1 MSSILIVVGLTALY
15 LVAQEFLRRQRPL
28 FMWTCF
34 GLIPLAMTPYW
45 FQSNDL
51 DIFLLI
57 KIYSIMFCICWAVW
71 LRYSEQ
77 RSNPWLLRSIG
88 FLLAANILEAVSVDL
103 LKSDWSHHLNALSG
117 VLLTLTLPFVLKRTT
132 IQNTKHRDLRL
143 DIPLPWIVGYTG
155 WNWVFVYLN
164 YPSFTGHHFAILAA
178 ALIVALVDRQRWV
191 QARAATLGLSLLPTA
206 SNYSGMLSIIDATS
220 WFDEAVAGT
229 AAIVVVAWIATHV
242 CVTFQ
247 KNLVKLTLRQEWPG
261 WWTDRRYNVSSPTC

>member
-15 LVAQEFLRRQRPL
+15 LIAQEFLRRQRPL

-45 FQSNDL
+45 FQSNDP

-71 LRYSEQ
+71 LRYSEH

-155 WNWVFVYLN
+155 WNWTFVYLS
-164 YPSFTGHHFAILAA
+164 YPSFSGHHSAILAA
-178 ALIVALVDRQRWV
+178 SLIVALIDRQRWV

-206 SNYSGMLSIIDATS
+206 TSYYGMLSIIDSTS
-220 WFDEAVAGT
+220 WFDERFAGL
-229 AAIVVVAWIATHV
+229 AAIIVMGWMMTHV
-242 CVTFQ
+242 CMTFRSY
-247 KNLVKLTLRQEWPG
+247 LVKLRPCCKRLS
-261 WWTDRRYNVSSPTC
+261 WWSNPRFFVSSSTS